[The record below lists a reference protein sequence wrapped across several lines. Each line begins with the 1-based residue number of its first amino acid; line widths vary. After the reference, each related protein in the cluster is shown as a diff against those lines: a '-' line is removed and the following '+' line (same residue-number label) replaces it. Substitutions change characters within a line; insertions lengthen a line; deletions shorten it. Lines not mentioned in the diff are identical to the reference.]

1 MDKLQE
7 TRRTARPL
15 DLIWRISS
23 QPRRWSRRAL
33 AEHYDVSERQIT
45 KDLDLLRNGQYG
57 LRFEI
62 HRSPDGYYLD
72 RAPRLPTASFAFEE
86 ALAMLLAIQAG
97 RTLAGVDGEALA
109 AAVGR
114 LESLFP
120 RELRP
125 VLRAAEGDSAN
136 APQREQMLAAL
147 HRAVGERRQ
156 VRIEYAATSHQG
168 RVTER
173 TIDPYA
179 VIPYVKSWH
188 VIGYCH
194 LRQDVRIF
202 KLDRVRRLSLL
213 ESRFTAPA
221 AFDLVEFLNRG
232 WGLMRGVAGPV
243 EEVVLRFRPPSA
255 AFVAEEQWHKT
266 QRIEREADGSVIFR
280 VTVIVT
286 PELQRWVFK
295 HGRDVEV
302 LAPAHL
308 REWVVTEARAVAA
321 QGTSQRQAAAD

>member
-1 MDKLQE
+1 MENLQE
-7 TRRTARPL
+7 TRRTARLL

-23 QPRRWSRRAL
+23 QPRRWSRKHL
-33 AEHYDVSERQIT
+33 AEHYRVSERQIT

-62 HRSPDGYYLD
+62 HRSLDGYFLD
-72 RAPRLPTASFAFEE
+72 QVPRLPTASFAFEE

-125 VLRAAEGDSAN
+125 VLRAAEGDVAD
-136 APQREQMLAAL
+136 APKREQMLAAL
-147 HRAVGERRQ
+147 HHAVGERRQ
-156 VRIEYAATSHQG
+156 VRTEYAATSHQG
-168 RVTER
+168 QVTER
-173 TIDPYA
+173 IIDPYA

-188 VIGYCH
+188 VIAYCH

-202 KLDRVRRLSLL
+202 KLDRVRRLNLL
-213 ESRFTAPA
+213 ESHFAVPGD
-221 AFDLVEFLNRG
+221 FDLAEFLTSG
-232 WGLMRGVAGPV
+232 WGLMRGVTGPV
-243 EEVVLRFRPPSA
+243 EEVVLRFRPPAA
-255 AFVAEEQWHKT
+255 AFVAEERWHKT
-266 QRIEREADGSVIFR
+266 QRIEREADGAILFR
-280 VTVIVT
+280 VTVTVT
-286 PELQRWVFK
+286 PELQHWVLK
-295 HGRDVEV
+295 YGRDVEV

-308 REWVVTEARAVAA
+308 REWVIAEARAVAA
-321 QGTSQRQAAAD
+321 QGEHQGQAAAD